1 MPKTKNLL
9 YVSCMCSEPMM
20 HKLFDTAHVKPH
32 PAPQKYH
39 SLLVKGLVENGCQ
52 VTCLVA
58 LPVTVR
64 SHPNKR
70 WWQREN
76 EMVDG
81 VCYVYMPFYNHPLPK
96 LLGFKIYAFFYTLM
110 WALRTRGERAMI
122 CDVLNA
128 HAAAS
133 MRACRITATK
143 AVGIVT
149 DIPGYMDFS
158 GNKVSWLNR
167 IGQRHAVRNI
177 RRMTHLIPLTEAMCD
192 IINPERKR
200 PYVVIEG
207 LVDSQMKDVEP
218 IPCQDGKRHITYTGT
233 LNAAFGVRNLV
244 EGFMKLKNEDIV
256 LDIYG
261 SGSMKSEIE
270 AYMERDTRLCYH
282 GVVPIEEAVKA
293 QRSSYLLVNPRP
305 TSEEFTKFS
314 FPSKNM
320 EYMVSGVPLM
330 TAVLPGMPKEY
341 HPYVFLFKDET
352 AEGICC
358 CLNEI
363 LSMPEEAVRTRGRQG
378 KAFVLENKNNIRQA
392 KRVIELIESNGVS
405 NN

>member
-1 MPKTKNLL
+1 MPRTMNIL
-9 YVSCMCSEPMM
+9 YVSCLCSGPKM
-20 HKLFDTAHVKPH
+20 HKLFDTAREKPH

-64 SHPNKR
+64 SHTNKK
-70 WWQREN
+70 WWRRED
-76 EMVDG
+76 EVVDG
-81 VCYVYMPFYNHPLPK
+81 VRYVYMPFYNHPLPK
-96 LLGFKIYAFFYTLM
+96 LLGFKIYAFFFTLM
-110 WALRTRGERAMI
+110 WALKSHGERAMI

-128 HAAAS
+128 HAASS
-133 MRACRITATK
+133 MKACHLTATK
-143 AVGIVT
+143 SVGIVT

-158 GNKVSWLNR
+158 GKKVSWLGR
-167 IGQRHAVRNI
+167 IEQHHAVQNI
-177 RRMTHLIPLTEAMCD
+177 RRMTHFVPLTEAMCD

-233 LNAAFGVRNLV
+233 LNAAFGVRNLI
-244 EGFMKLKNEDIV
+244 EGFMKLRNDDVK

-261 SGSMKSEIE
+261 SGPMKTEIE
-270 AYMERDTRLCYH
+270 TYVEKDARVCFH

-293 QRSSYLLVNPRP
+293 QRSAFLLVNPRP
-305 TSEEFTKFS
+305 TTEEFTKFS

-330 TAVLPGMPKEY
+330 TAVLPGMPDEY

-352 AEGICC
+352 ADGISR
-358 CLNEI
+358 CLEEI
-363 LSMPEEAVRTRGRQG
+363 LTMPKEEVRKRGLQA
-378 KAFVLENKNNIRQA
+378 KTFVLENKNNVRQA
-392 KRVIELIESNGVS
+392 KRVIELIQQD
-405 NN
+405 